1 MRASSESVLLD
12 ILGTMIVE
20 GRNFGAFSPESGAV
34 IPIGTRDLSRPTFC
48 SDRGGKLRT
57 GFSFRLFIAF
67 ENLRPHANSCVSQ
80 ISIGFAF

>member
-20 GRNFGAFSPESGAV
+20 GRNFGGFSPESGAV
-34 IPIGTRDLSRPTFC
+34 IPIGTRDLRRPTFC
-48 SDRGGKLRT
+48 SDRGKLRT
-57 GFSFRLFIAF
+57 DFSLFIAF
-67 ENLRPHANSCVSQ
+67 ENLRPHANLFASQ